1 MMPILYIIAATILSI
16 SVLIGLPSATN
27 LVQSRV
33 EASNIPNNKVMSVSE
48 FTPPVEI
55 SKPIPVPEN
64 QGVPAP
70 LIYATAVVV
79 KDLATN
85 TLLFG
90 KEENQRVPIAST
102 TKIMTALV
110 ASEHFKPNEVL
121 TVPENIS
128 TIIGS
133 SMGLKPKE
141 QLSFRSLLYGM
152 LLNSGNDAAYTIA
165 QNYPGGL
172 NSFIIAMN
180 EKAVSLGLI
189 NTHFTNPAGF
199 DDVNH
204 YSSAEDLAKIASLAI
219 EDSQLARVV
228 STKETSVASLDKTTI
243 HSLKNLN
250 KLLDEPGV
258 LGIKTGTTPAA
269 KENLVGLV
277 ERDGHKILTV
287 VLGSNDRFGET
298 DKLLNW
304 TYSNFVWK

>member
-1 MMPILYIIAATILSI
+1 MMPILYTIAVTFLSI
-16 SVLIGLPSATN
+16 SVLIGLPSVTN
-27 LVQSRV
+27 LIQTKV
-33 EASNIPNNKVMSVSE
+33 EASNIPNNKVLTQNE
-48 FTPPVEI
+48 FQPPIEI
-55 SKPIPVPEN
+55 IKPIPIPKN
-64 QGVPAP
+64 QGIPAP
-70 LIYATAVVV
+70 LIYASAVVV

-90 KEENQRVPIAST
+90 QGENQRVPIAST

-110 ASEHFKPNEVL
+110 AVEHFRPNDVL
-121 TVPENIS
+121 IVPENIF
-128 TIIGS
+128 TITGS
-133 SMGLKPKE
+133 SMGLKPGE
-141 QLSFRSLLYGM
+141 QLSFRSVLYGM

-165 QNYPGGL
+165 QNYPGGF
-172 NSFIIAMN
+172 NVFVQAMN
-180 EKAVSLGLI
+180 KKAISLGLI

-219 EDSQLARVV
+219 ENSQLARVV

-269 KENLVGLV
+269 RENLVGLV

-298 DKLLNW
+298 DKLFNW
-304 TYSNFVWK
+304 VYSNFVWK

>member
-1 MMPILYIIAATILSI
+1 MPIFYVIAAAILSI
-16 SVLIGLPSATN
+16 SVLVELPQAVN

-33 EASNIPNNKVMSVSE
+33 EASNIPNNKIISE
-48 FTPPVEI
+48 GEFQPPLEI
-55 SKPIPVPEN
+55 IKPVLVPQN
-64 QGVPAP
+64 QGIPAP

-90 KEENQRVPIAST
+90 KEENQKVPIAST
-102 TKIMTALV
+102 TKIMTALIAV
-110 ASEHFKPNEVL
+110 EHFKPNEIL
-121 TVPENIS
+121 TAPDDILTIS
-128 TIIGS
+128 GS

-141 QLSFRSLLYGM
+141 ELTFRSLLYGM

-165 QNYPGGL
+165 QNFPGGL
-172 NSFIIAMN
+172 ISFVSAMN
-180 EKAVSLGLI
+180 EKAISLGLL

-199 DDVNH
+199 DDINH
-204 YSSAEDLAKIASLAI
+204 YSSAQDLAKIASLAI
-219 EDSQLARVV
+219 ENPQLSRVV
-228 STKETSVASLDKTTI
+228 STKETSVASIDKTTI

-269 KENLVGLV
+269 RENLVGLV

-304 TYSNFVWK
+304 AYSNFVWK